1 MILLCDED
9 VGSNVPRA
17 LSLVG
22 YPVHALY
29 DCGLSAT
36 PDVDWLTIAGQ
47 LGLFVFSRNKRMLR
61 VLKER
66 QTIIDENIG
75 IVFLTSGEETPAR
88 MLKLLL
94 NIWDKL
100 EFLDNY
106 EPRPF
111 ARLLSPNGRLTYSF
125 RNFQGI

>member
-1 MILLCDED
+1 LILLCDED
-9 VGSNVPRA
+9 VGTSVPRA

-22 YPVHALY
+22 YPAHALY
-29 DCGLSAT
+29 DCGLSGT

-47 LGLFVFSRNKRMLR
+47 LGLFFFSRNKRMLR
-61 VLKER
+61 VPNDR
-66 QTIIDENIG
+66 QTIIDENVG
-75 IVFLTSGEETPAR
+75 IVFLTIGQETPAR

-111 ARLLSPNGRLTYSF
+111 ARLLSPNGRMAFSF